1 MAKAEARLGLW
12 PSISSQ
18 SARVSSFPG
27 LHPAPFRA
35 ISNEP
40 ARHHTLAVTDS
51 SRTLVAIPARWGST
65 RFPGKPLHLIAGK
78 PLVQHV
84 WERCQE
90 CRQIDDVIIA
100 TDDERIA
107 EAAASF
113 GAKAVITDPAH
124 PSGTDRIAEAAKSFP
139 DHRVVINVQGDE
151 PLISPALIDELAR
164 TMRDDPGVK
173 MITAAAP
180 IQDQAQITDPN
191 VVKVIFDT
199 QGDAL
204 YFSRSPLPYV
214 RNPAAWPRSYRHLGI
229 YGFQRSFLFQFVA
242 WPPSRLEQT
251 ESLEQLRALENGAR
265 IRVVLTDELSPGVD
279 TPEQAAAIEKHLNSL
294 TA

>member
-1 MAKAEARLGLW
+1 MLGDW
-12 PSISSQ
+12 PKSALAPPFASFHLPRTFFSI
-18 SARVSSFPG
+18 
-27 LHPAPFRA
+27 
-35 ISNEP
+35 
-40 ARHHTLAVTDS
+40 AVASTDS
-51 SRTLVAIPARWGST
+51 ARTLVAIPARWGST

-90 CRQIDDVIIA
+90 CKQIDDVIIA
-100 TDDERIA
+100 TDDARIA

-113 GAKAVITDPAH
+113 GAKTVLTDPDH

-164 TMRDDPGVK
+164 TLRDDPAVK

-180 IQDQAQITDPN
+180 IQDAAQISDPN
-191 VVKVIFDT
+191 IVKVIFDT
-199 QGDAL
+199 HGDAL
-204 YFSRSPLPYV
+204 YFSRSPLPYQ
-214 RNPAAWPRSYRHLGI
+214 RNPDAWPRSYRHLGI
-229 YGFQRSFLFQFVA
+229 YGFQRSFLFQFVS

-251 ESLEQLRALENGAR
+251 ESLEQLRALENGTR
-265 IRVVLTDELSPGVD
+265 IRVVLTDEQSPGVD
-279 TPEQAAAIEKHLNSL
+279 TPEQAAAIEKHL
-294 TA
+294 AGK